1 MTKEEMKLLALIGA
15 TIADNDID
23 IDEYIDEDEEN
34 EDYIDEDI
42 EEYDEDIE
50 ENEDD
55 DDSIFDD
62 EDLLITTDKELDGT
76 DIVIEAPCQY
86 ISPVNMCPKKMLRI
100 TKRTGKR

>member
-23 IDEYIDEDEEN
+23 IDEYIDEDKEN

-50 ENEDD
+50 EYEDD

-62 EDLLITTDKELDGT
+62 EDLLITTDKELDGRDT
-76 DIVIEAPCQY
+76 KTTR
-86 ISPVNMCPKKMLRI
+86 ISKRLPMTNKNHPKI
-100 TKRTGKR
+100 